1 MSTVIDLDINKSEY
15 EESVIALG
23 NFDGFHIGHRNI
35 VSKAQEIAKEK
46 GVKSSVL
53 LFKQHTNEV
62 FPHFPQY
69 YISSLD
75 DKIDILKEIGVDYI
89 FTIDFTLK
97 FAQLNNEEFMLDFIR
112 DRLNANTVVCGPDYT
127 FGKKSKGN
135 VDTILSYKKEGKID
149 AYILDNILYKY
160 NKLSSTQVRAY
171 IENGEVDKVKD
182 LLLYNYKIKGKVIHG
197 YKIGKE
203 LGFPTANIELIFKYI
218 VPSEGVYLTNT
229 YLNGEKYLSITSI
242 GTNPTVTD
250 QKEIKIEV
258 YIIDFD
264 KKIYDQIITIEF
276 IKRMRDQIKFDT
288 KEELIDQ
295 MNLDLEEALKYKN
308 I

>member
-69 YISSLD
+69 YISSLE

-112 DRLNANTVVCGPDYT
+112 DRLNAKTVVCGPDYT

-197 YKIGKE
+197 FKIGKE

-229 YLNGEKYLSITSI
+229 YLNEEKHLSITSI

-250 QKEIKIEV
+250 KKDIKIEV

-264 KKIYDQIITIEF
+264 KKIYDEIITIEF